1 MHRTGKVI
9 RWLTACFFISVF
21 CVLQTPPAVSAESL
35 WSDASAGGNLYAD
48 HKAHAVGDILTIVIS
63 ESSSATRAGTAK
75 NTKDSS
81 TSIDAGTGIFHGIAS
96 ASAGSSDSFAATG
109 SIANTNKVQGKI
121 TVQVTEVRPNGLL
134 AVMGEQSIKQNGEE
148 QKITVTGLVRPED
161 ITADNIV
168 MSYNVAN
175 AQMRVDGK
183 GPIAG
188 KQRQGIITQIF
199 NFLF

>member
-1 MHRTGKVI
+1 MRITGKAASCLLI
-9 RWLTACFFISVF
+9 CFAIYFFSAV
-21 CVLQTPPAVSAESL
+21 QAPAAASAESL
-35 WSDASAGGNLYAD
+35 WSDATAANSLYAD

-63 ESSSATRAGTAK
+63 ESSSATRSGTAK
-75 NTKDSS
+75 NTKDAS
-81 TSIDAGTGIFHGIAS
+81 TSMDAGTGIFHGIAS
-96 ASAGSSDSFAATG
+96 ASAGSSDSFKTSG
-109 SIANTNKVQGKI
+109 SLANTNSVTGKI

-134 AVMGEQSIKQNGEE
+134 AVTGTQSIKQNGEE

-161 ITADNIV
+161 ITPNNTV

-183 GPIAG
+183 GPISG
-188 KQRQGIITQIF
+188 KQRQGLITQIF

>member
-1 MHRTGKVI
+1 MHSTGKVL
-9 RWLTACFFISVF
+9 RWLTACFLISFF
-21 CVLQTPPAVSAESL
+21 CAAQAPLTASAESL
-35 WSDASAGGNLYAD
+35 WNDAAGNSLYAD
-48 HKAHAVGDILTIVIS
+48 HKARAVGDILTIVIS

-75 NTKDSS
+75 NTKD
-81 TSIDAGTGIFHGIAS
+81 TSIGMDAGTGIFHGIAS

-121 TVQVTEVRPNGLL
+121 TVQVMEVRPNGLL
-134 AVMGEQSIKQNGEE
+134 AVKGEQSIKQNGEE

-183 GPIAG
+183 GPISG
-188 KQRQGIITQIF
+188 KQRQGIVTQIF

>member
-1 MHRTGKVI
+1 MRSTGKVI
-9 RWLTACFFISVF
+9 RWLTACFLISF
-21 CVLQTPPAVSAESL
+21 FFAAQAPLTASAESL
-35 WSDASAGGNLYAD
+35 WSDTAAGNSLYAD

-75 NTKDSS
+75 NKKDSS
-81 TSIDAGTGIFHGIAS
+81 TSMGAGTGIFHGIAS
-96 ASAGSSDSFAATG
+96 ASADSSDSFAATG

-121 TVQVTEVRPNGLL
+121 TVQVTEVHPNGQL
-134 AVMGEQSIKQNGEE
+134 AVKGEQSIKQNGEE

>member
-1 MHRTGKVI
+1 MHSTGKVI
-9 RWLTACFFISVF
+9 RWLTACLLISFF
-21 CVLQTPPAVSAESL
+21 CVAQAPLTASAESL
-35 WSDASAGGNLYAD
+35 WNDATGNSLYAD
-48 HKAHAVGDILTIVIS
+48 HKARAVGDILTIVIS

-75 NTKDSS
+75 NTKDTS
-81 TSIDAGTGIFHGIAS
+81 TSMAAGTGIFHGIAS
-96 ASAGSSDSFAATG
+96 ASADSSDSFAATG

-121 TVQVTEVRPNGLL
+121 TVQVMEVRPNGLL
-134 AVMGEQSIKQNGEE
+134 AVKGEQSIKQNGEE

-175 AQMRVDGK
+175 AQMRVDGR

-188 KQRQGIITQIF
+188 KQRQGIVTQIF